1 MYYAHFDFQM
11 FHLCQ
16 YGSSSMAT
24 IEETRKR
31 NYDQLEKVT
40 QTKTAITTEF
50 TVQIEIPI
58 V

>member
-1 MYYAHFDFQM
+1 
-11 FHLCQ
+11 
-16 YGSSSMAT
+16 MAT